1 MPTKRQAAG
10 RLRRLQALIKSSL
23 ALVCGVCTPGEE
35 SLPRAST
42 GMRTIVNRDKQS
54 TGEDHGSVKG
64 LKKETLTML
73 TEDHPPSLPLMRKQ
87 GVKVPQIV
95 CGRVQ
100 IQDQGQLP
108 KPIHFSSQPHSWMT
122 FGISSLWNLGLPWGY
137 TEPCA
142 RVPARGIRGV
152 TRRRSQHGPHQT
164 SMCVLQA
171 LDGEIQGDL
180 GSHVLKAQSLHQPG
194 SLNGFAEQTWT

>member
-1 MPTKRQAAG
+1 
-10 RLRRLQALIKSSL
+10 
-23 ALVCGVCTPGEE
+23 
-35 SLPRAST
+35 
-42 GMRTIVNRDKQS
+42 MRTIVNRNKQS

-73 TEDHPPSLPLMRKQ
+73 TADHPPSLPLMRKQ

-108 KPIHFSSQPHSWMT
+108 KRIHSSSRPHSWMT
-122 FGISSLWNLGLPWGY
+122 FGIFSLWNLRLPWGY

-142 RVPARGIRGV
+142 QVPAHGIRGV
-152 TRRRSQHGPHQT
+152 TGAAPSMAHTKPQCASSRLWVMKSKVTLEAMYRRPRVSINLDPR
-164 SMCVLQA
+164 MALQNRLG
-171 LDGEIQGDL
+171 LDFIIL
-180 GSHVLKAQSLHQPG
+180 SP
-194 SLNGFAEQTWT
+194 